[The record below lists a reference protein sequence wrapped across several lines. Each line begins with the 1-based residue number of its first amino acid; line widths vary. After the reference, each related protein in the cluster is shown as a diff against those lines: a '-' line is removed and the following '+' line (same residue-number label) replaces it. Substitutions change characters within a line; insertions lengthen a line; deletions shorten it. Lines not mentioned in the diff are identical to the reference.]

1 MSLTKVTYSMI
12 AGAAI
17 NVLDYGAVGT
27 GVADDS
33 DAIQAALD
41 AAKNGYGE
49 VKGVYFP
56 TGTYKITK
64 ELFVDVSYGSQ
75 HLFSDGKAT
84 IDVAIPVGS
93 ADGFAIVADY
103 TVGGAVTANFFCLSM
118 TNIIVSCI
126 TGTVNTKGGV
136 YTKRSIGGKF
146 TQCEFNYLQVAVDMN
161 GDSNLNTF
169 DTCQWRGNVVGWR
182 SSLGVA
188 NNNQFI
194 NCQWRYHS
202 GTAFDSTGTGGNIIS
217 GGDFEPDN
225 ASPIVIA
232 NGLKTIATRVERNN
246 SGEHFRLLNDNDIE
260 ISLSSD
266 GGRQANPMVQVN
278 GSNNQIKLIGGSGAS
293 FVNFANTAS
302 NNIVMPVGYIDAL
315 APNTSLLIG
324 GLDPSS
330 SNIIQTFAS
339 TQSNTSGTF
348 PEALVDTLISDDLTT
363 WTAVNCTVTQI
374 GNEYEMVS
382 TGGGTP
388 YIETTVSGTVSDL
401 RIAFTTIPLN
411 ATGQAYVSIDGTT
424 AVNVNNWPQATRNRC
439 VVGMNSASR
448 TNQVVQIYFA
458 TTGATAANR
467 ISNFRSSAKLT
478 PN

>member
-1 MSLTKVTYSMI
+1 MSLTKATYSMI

-17 NVLDYGAVGT
+17 NVLDYGADPS
-27 GVADDS
+27 GVADSS
-33 DAIQAALD
+33 DAIQAAVD
-41 AAKNGYGE
+41 AAGNNALI
-49 VKGVYFP
+49 VRGVFFP
-56 TGTYKITK
+56 KGTYRIIKSINIDISK
-64 ELFVDVSYGSQ
+64 GSQ
-75 HLFSDGKAT
+75 HFFSDGKS
-84 IDVAIPVGS
+84 IIHVDIPLASV
-93 ADGFAIVADY
+93 DTFAIVADY
-103 TVGGAVTANFFCLSM
+103 TVGGSVTANFLSFSM
-118 TNIIVSCI
+118 TGISVSDV
-126 TGTVNTKGGV
+126 TAPQNQKGGV

-146 TQCEFNYLQVAVDMN
+146 TQCEFNYLLVAVDMN
-161 GDSNLNTF
+161 SDSNLNTF

-182 SSLGVA
+182 SSLGTA

-202 GTAFDSTGTGGNIIS
+202 GTAFDATGTDGNIIS

-232 NGLKTIATRVERNN
+232 NGLKVISTRVERNN
-246 SGEHFRLLNDNDIE
+246 SSEHFRLLNSNDIE

-278 GSNNQIKLIGGSGAS
+278 GSNNQIKLLGGSGAT